1 MLIVFITII
10 TVSFAICKVRPR
22 RPASLETSLLACHPF
37 QVKVCVCVCRP
48 CTRGLSN
55 FARDPRATG
64 WLEPAKNH
72 PVCCV
77 NLPAKSCS
85 WVTEWQLGNATK
97 FLPVM
102 YIFSCFACFNK
113 DSRV

>member
-1 MLIVFITII
+1 MCVC
-10 TVSFAICKVRPR
+10 VVVCVCA
-22 RPASLETSLLACHPF
+22 
-37 QVKVCVCVCRP
+37 CVCVCHA
-48 CTRGLSN
+48 CTKALSN
-55 FARDPRATG
+55 FAGGPRATG
-64 WLEPAKNH
+64 WLGPTKTH
-72 PVCCV
+72 PVCYV
-77 NLPAKSCS
+77 NVPAKSCS